1 MKKSLKIVLLGAT
14 LLTATACTSHSGPKG
29 TAKDFYKALADGN
42 SQKVDSMVYWGSTKE
57 VKDHPNTLMVA
68 EGKINSAVKSAYETA
83 KSKGGVS
90 SIKVTNTE
98 MTTVGKDS
106 VAIVTVEYIYG
117 NGETHTEKGK
127 FVKKQ
132 GKWLALLN

>member
-1 MKKSLKIVLLGAT
+1 MKKSFKIVLLGAT
-14 LLTATACTSHSGPKG
+14 LLTASACSFHSGPKG
-29 TAKDFYKALADGN
+29 TAKEFFKALADGN
-42 SQKVDSMVYWGSTKE
+42 SQKVDSMVYWGSAEE

-90 SIKVTNTE
+90 SIKVTNTQ
-98 MTTVGKDS
+98 MTTIAKDN
-106 VAIVTVEYIYG
+106 VAIVTVEFIYG
-117 NGETHTEKGK
+117 NGETHTESGK
-127 FVKKQ
+127 FVKKN